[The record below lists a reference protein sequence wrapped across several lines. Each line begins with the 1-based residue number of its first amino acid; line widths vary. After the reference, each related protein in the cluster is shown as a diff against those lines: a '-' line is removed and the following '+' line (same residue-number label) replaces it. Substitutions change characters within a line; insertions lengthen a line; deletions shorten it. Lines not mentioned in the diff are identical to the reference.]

1 MPDKVQV
8 IIVGTGCSICE
19 AVLSDHWL
27 VIKEDAPFIFDEK
40 LLQLLRKGDISTVME
55 TLNIALQNWDKEQEK
70 FKEKNPDAKGEVVPF
85 MMTDEGN
92 FIAKGVYEKLR
103 EMKGR

>member
-1 MPDKVQV
+1 MDKVQV
-8 IIVGTGCSICE
+8 LVVGTGCSICE

-40 LLQLLRKGDISTVME
+40 LLQLLRKGDIETVIEM
-55 TLNIALQNWDKEQEK
+55 LNIALQNWDKEQEK
-70 FKEKNPDAKGEVVPF
+70 FKENNPDVKGEVVPF

-92 FIAKGVYEKLR
+92 FIAKGVYDRLK
-103 EMKGR
+103 EMKDR